1 MAKFMEIK
9 STNPK
14 LKQSEVDKELTA
26 SSSTLQRYRR
36 ETNMLSFYRI
46 PPSSNTNHTRKQ
58 KTTNKKLD
66 DVKMTSDDLQMTS
79 NDLKTTSNEPVK
91 YRKNKL
97 KRGEKI
103 EINGEGLHVI
113 LHNKHF

>member
-14 LKQSEVDKELTA
+14 LKQSEVDRELKG
-26 SSSTLQRYRR
+26 SSSTMQRYRR
-36 ETNMLSFYRI
+36 ETNMLSLYII
-46 PPSSNTNHTRKQ
+46 PPSSNTNHTKKQ
-58 KTTNKKLD
+58 KNTNTKLD
-66 DVKMTSDDLQMTS
+66 DVKMTSDDFKMTS

-103 EINGEGLHVI
+103 EIKGEDLREI